1 MATFRPPSPRRP
13 ATTSPA
19 GPAPI
24 TMTSNSRR
32 LMPWHPDGMGRFVAV
47 PLLAAFVVASACGG
61 SKGSAS
67 VTSAGTPATTD
78 GGGASR
84 ALHLAKV
91 GTFDSPLYVIS
102 PPGDARRLMVVEQG
116 GTIRV
121 VRGGKKLAQPF
132 LDIRSRVVSGGEQG
146 LLSMAFARNYARSHR
161 LWVYFTNRN
170 GDEEIDAFRA
180 ASADRADPGS
190 AKRILIQA
198 DTESNHN
205 GGQLQ
210 MGSDGYLYAGL
221 GDGGG
226 ENDQHGERGNGQNL
240 GTLLGK
246 IIRITPRAG
255 GGYSIPKSNPFV
267 GRAGARG
274 AIYSYGLRNPWR
286 FSFDRRTGDIVIGDV
301 GQNAV
306 EEIDSRRRGTAKG
319 VNFGWRPWEG
329 RRRNFNEPAPGA
341 VFPQLTKTHSD
352 GWCSITGG
360 YIVRDRSLGSLY
372 GRYVYGDFCK
382 GQLRSVKL
390 SQSRASGDSALPLKR
405 VPSISSFGEDERGR
419 VYVVSLDGPVYRF
432 AR

>member
-1 MATFRPPSPRRP
+1 
-13 ATTSPA
+13 
-19 GPAPI
+19 
-24 TMTSNSRR
+24 
-32 LMPWHPDGMGRFVAV
+32 MPWHPDEMRRFVAV
-47 PLLAAFVVASACGG
+47 PLLAALLIVSACGG
-61 SKGSAS
+61 SNGDAS
-67 VTSAGTPATTD
+67 VTAGGSPATSGT
-78 GGGASR
+78 AR
-84 ALHLAKV
+84 ALHLVRV
-91 GTFDSPLYVIS
+91 GAFDSPVYVTS
-102 PPGDARRLMVVEQG
+102 PPGDARRIMVVEQG

-121 VRGGKKLAQPF
+121 VRGGRKLAQPF

-146 LLSMAFARNYARSHR
+146 LLSMAFARDYASSHR
-161 LWVYFTNRN
+161 FWVYFTNRD

-180 ASADRADPGS
+180 ASRDRADPGS
-190 AKRILIQA
+190 AKRILLQA
-198 DTESNHN
+198 DSEDNHN

-210 MGSDGYLYAGL
+210 MGPDGYLYAGL

-226 ENDQHGERGNGQNL
+226 ANDQHGARGNGQNL

-246 IIRITPRAG
+246 IIRITPRPG
-255 GGYSIPKSNPFV
+255 GGYSIPKSNPFA

-286 FSFDRRTGDIVIGDV
+286 FSFDRVTGDIVIGDV
-301 GQNAV
+301 GQNAI
-306 EEIDSRRRGTAKG
+306 EEIDFRKRGTAKG

-341 VFPQLTKTHSD
+341 VFPQLTKSHDD

-390 SQSRASGDSALPLKR
+390 SQSSASGDRALPLR
-405 VPSISSFGEDERGR
+405 TIPSLSSFGEDARGR
-419 VYVVSLDGPVYRF
+419 GYVASLNGPVYRF

>member
-1 MATFRPPSPRRP
+1 
-13 ATTSPA
+13 
-19 GPAPI
+19 
-24 TMTSNSRR
+24 
-32 LMPWHPDGMGRFVAV
+32 MGRFIAV
-47 PLLAAFVVASACGG
+47 PLAAAVLVVTACGG
-61 SKGSAS
+61 SNGDAK
-67 VTSAGTPATTD
+67 TTAGPTGAAAPAT
-78 GGGASR
+78 GGASR
-84 ALHLAKV
+84 ALHLVRV
-91 GTFDSPLYVIS
+91 GSFNSPVYVIS
-102 PPGDARRLMVVEQG
+102 PPGDRRRMMVVEQS

-121 VRGGKKLAQPF
+121 VRGGRTLAQPF

-146 LLSMAFARNYARSHR
+146 LLSMAFARDYARSHR
-161 LWVYFTNRN
+161 FWVYFTNRN

-180 ASADRADPGS
+180 SSRDRANPGS
-190 AKRILIQA
+190 AKRVLVQA
-198 DTESNHN
+198 DSESNHN

-210 MGSDGYLYAGL
+210 LGPDGYLYAGL

-226 ENDQHGERGNGQNL
+226 ANDQHGARGNGQSL

-246 IIRITPRAG
+246 IIRIQPRAG
-255 GGYSIPKSNPFV
+255 GGYSIPRSNPFA

-286 FSFDRRTGDIVIGDV
+286 FSFDRATGDIVIGDV

-306 EEIDSRRRGTAKG
+306 EEIDFRRRGTARG

-341 VFPQLTKTHSD
+341 VFPQITKSHDD

-360 YIVRDRSLGSLY
+360 YVVRDHALGNLY

-382 GQLRSVKL
+382 GQIRAAKL
-390 SQSRASGDSALPLKR
+390 SQSRATGDAALPLR
-405 VPSISSFGEDERGR
+405 TVPAISSFGQDARGR
-419 VYVVSLDGPVYRF
+419 IYVVSLNGPVYRF

>member
-1 MATFRPPSPRRP
+1 
-13 ATTSPA
+13 
-19 GPAPI
+19 
-24 TMTSNSRR
+24 
-32 LMPWHPDGMGRFVAV
+32 MGRFVVV
-47 PLLAAFVVASACGG
+47 PLLAALLVVTACGG
-61 SKGSAS
+61 SNGDAA
-67 VTSAGTPATTD
+67 VTSGGSPATSGT
-78 GGGASR
+78 AR
-84 ALHLAKV
+84 ALHLVRV
-91 GTFDSPLYVIS
+91 GNFDSPVYVTS
-102 PPGDARRLMVVEQG
+102 PPGDARRIMVVEQA

-121 VRGGKKLAQPF
+121 VRGGRKLAQPF

-146 LLSMAFARNYARSHR
+146 LLSMAFARDYASSHR
-161 LWVYFTNRN
+161 FWVYFTNRN
-170 GDEEIDAFRA
+170 GDEEIDEFRA
-180 ASADRADPGS
+180 ASRDRADPGS
-190 AKRILIQA
+190 AKRILLQA
-198 DTESNHN
+198 DSEDNHN
-205 GGQLQ
+205 GGQLE
-210 MGSDGYLYAGL
+210 MGPDGYLYAGL

-226 ENDQHGERGNGQNL
+226 ANDQHGARGNGQNL

-246 IIRITPRAG
+246 IIRITPRPG

-286 FSFDRRTGDIVIGDV
+286 FSFDRVTGDIVIGDV
-301 GQNAV
+301 GQNAI
-306 EEIDSRRRGTAKG
+306 EEIDFRKRGTAKG

-341 VFPQLTKTHSD
+341 VFPQLTKSHDD

-390 SQSRASGDSALPLKR
+390 SQSSASGDRALPLR
-405 VPSISSFGEDERGR
+405 TIPNLSSFGQDARGR
-419 VYVVSLDGPVYRF
+419 VYVASLNGPVYRF

>member
-1 MATFRPPSPRRP
+1 
-13 ATTSPA
+13 
-19 GPAPI
+19 
-24 TMTSNSRR
+24 
-32 LMPWHPDGMGRFVAV
+32 MGRFVVV
-47 PLLAAFVVASACGG
+47 PLLAAFLVATACGG
-61 SKGSAS
+61 SKGDAS
-67 VTSAGTPATTD
+67 VTSAGSPATS
-78 GGGASR
+78 GSAR
-84 ALHLAKV
+84 ALHLVRV
-91 GTFDSPLYVIS
+91 GTFDSPVYVTS
-102 PPGDARRLMVVEQG
+102 PPRDARRIMVVEQA

-121 VRGGKKLAQPF
+121 VRGGRTLAQPF

-146 LLSMAFARNYARSHR
+146 LLSMAFARDYASSHR
-161 LWVYFTNRN
+161 FWVYFTNRD

-180 ASADRADPGS
+180 VSRDRADPGS
-190 AKRILIQA
+190 AKRILLQA
-198 DTESNHN
+198 DSEDNHN
-205 GGQLQ
+205 GGQLE
-210 MGSDGYLYAGL
+210 MGPDGYLYAGL

-226 ENDQHGERGNGQNL
+226 ANDQHGARGNGQNL

-246 IIRITPRAG
+246 IIRIAPRPG

-286 FSFDRRTGDIVIGDV
+286 FSFDRVTGDIVIGDV
-301 GQNAV
+301 GQNAI
-306 EEIDSRRRGTAKG
+306 EEIDFRKRGTAKG

-341 VFPQLTKTHSD
+341 VFPQLTKSHDD

-390 SQSRASGDSALPLKR
+390 SQSSASGDRALPLR
-405 VPSISSFGEDERGR
+405 TIPNLSSFGEDARGR
-419 VYVVSLDGPVYRF
+419 VYVASLNGPVYRF

>member
-1 MATFRPPSPRRP
+1 
-13 ATTSPA
+13 
-19 GPAPI
+19 
-24 TMTSNSRR
+24 
-32 LMPWHPDGMGRFVAV
+32 MPWHPDGMRRFVAV
-47 PLLAAFVVASACGG
+47 PLLAAYLVLSACGG
-61 SKGSAS
+61 SNGDAS
-67 VTSAGTPATTD
+67 VTAGGTPATSGT
-78 GGGASR
+78 AR
-84 ALHLAKV
+84 ALHLVRV
-91 GTFDSPLYVIS
+91 GTFDSPVYVTS
-102 PPGDARRLMVVEQG
+102 PPGDARRVMVVEQG

-121 VRGGKKLAQPF
+121 VRGGRKLAQPF

-146 LLSMAFARNYARSHR
+146 LLSMAFARDYASSHR
-161 LWVYFTNRN
+161 FWVYFTNRN
-170 GDEEIDAFRA
+170 GDEEIDELRA
-180 ASADRADPGS
+180 ASRDRADPGS
-190 AKRILIQA
+190 AKRILLQA
-198 DTESNHN
+198 DSEDNHN

-210 MGSDGYLYAGL
+210 MGPDGYLYAGL

-226 ENDQHGERGNGQNL
+226 ANDQHGARGNGQNL

-246 IIRITPRAG
+246 IIRITPRSV

-286 FSFDRRTGDIVIGDV
+286 FSFDRATGDIVIGDV
-301 GQNAV
+301 GQNAI
-306 EEIDSRRRGTAKG
+306 EEIDFRERGTAKG

-341 VFPQLTKTHSD
+341 VFPQLTESHDD

-360 YIVRDRSLGSLY
+360 YVVRDRSLGSLY

-390 SQSRASGDSALPLKR
+390 SQSSARGDRALPLQTI
-405 VPSISSFGEDERGR
+405 PNLSSFGEDARGR
-419 VYVVSLDGPVYRF
+419 VYVASLSGPVYRF

>member
-1 MATFRPPSPRRP
+1 
-13 ATTSPA
+13 
-19 GPAPI
+19 
-24 TMTSNSRR
+24 
-32 LMPWHPDGMGRFVAV
+32 MPWHPDGMRRFVAV
-47 PLLAAFVVASACGG
+47 PLLAAYLVLSACGG
-61 SKGSAS
+61 SNGDAS
-67 VTSAGTPATTD
+67 VTAGGTPATSGT
-78 GGGASR
+78 AR
-84 ALHLAKV
+84 ALHLVRV
-91 GTFDSPLYVIS
+91 GTFDSPVYVTS
-102 PPGDARRLMVVEQG
+102 PPGDARRVMVVEQG

-121 VRGGKKLAQPF
+121 VRGGRKLAQPF

-146 LLSMAFARNYARSHR
+146 LLSMAFARDYASSHR
-161 LWVYFTNRN
+161 FWVYFTNRN
-170 GDEEIDAFRA
+170 GDEEIDELRA
-180 ASADRADPGS
+180 ASRDRADPGS
-190 AKRILIQA
+190 AKRILLQA
-198 DTESNHN
+198 DSEDNHN

-210 MGSDGYLYAGL
+210 MGPDGYLYAGL

-226 ENDQHGERGNGQNL
+226 ANDQHGARGNGQNL

-246 IIRITPRAG
+246 IIRITPRSG

-286 FSFDRRTGDIVIGDV
+286 FSFDRATGDIVIGDV
-301 GQNAV
+301 GQNAI
-306 EEIDSRRRGTAKG
+306 EEIDFRERGTAKG

-341 VFPQLTKTHSD
+341 VFPQLTESHDD

-360 YIVRDRSLGSLY
+360 YVVRDRSLGSLY

-390 SQSRASGDSALPLKR
+390 SQSSARGDRALPLQTI
-405 VPSISSFGEDERGR
+405 PNLSSFGEDARGR
-419 VYVVSLDGPVYRF
+419 VYVASLSGPVYRF